1 MTNAHEM
8 RAVLRCVQVEILSEG
23 DSVNELMLLV
33 GGMVEVLRPGSE
45 ECEELTID
53 LDGHSSIRGG
63 SYNRCRHSRGV
74 QMKGPCMGG
83 CVSIFTPCKTGCVDR
98 TGSVKRMA

>member
-1 MTNAHEM
+1 MAGDDTP
-8 RAVLRCVQVEILSEG
+8 VQVEILSEG

-63 SYNRCRHSRGV
+63 SYNRCGV
-74 QMKGPCMGG
+74 CSLDDAPHLGL
-83 CVSIFTPCKTGCVDR
+83 VL
-98 TGSVKRMA
+98 

>member
-1 MTNAHEM
+1 M
-8 RAVLRCVQVEILSEG
+8 
-23 DSVNELMLLV
+23 NELTLLV

-63 SYNRCRHSRGV
+63 SYNRYGV
-74 QMKGPCMGG
+74 CSQSTSSGLGAVAHG
-83 CVSIFTPCKTGCVDR
+83 DR
-98 TGSVKRMA
+98 